1 MSLGDSMD
9 NVCPADNTHQ
19 LAISHDRD
27 TLDFAFGKERYQK
40 FMATGQSYLKPWTDF
55 LEQYQKM
62 MGSFS
67 RSFIDRLPNERER
80 P

>member
-1 MSLGDSMD
+1 LCDSTD
-9 NVCPADNTHQ
+9 NVCSTDNTHQ
-19 LAISHDRD
+19 RAILRDRD
-27 TLDFAFGKERYQK
+27 TLNFAFGKERYQK
-40 FMATGQSYLKPWTDF
+40 IMATGQSYLKPWTDF

-67 RSFIDRLPNERER
+67 RSFIARWANERER